1 MENLQLIH
9 LIERFGRKSIL
20 IIEKTGNSVIF
31 LFSVFSFLFRSKFKL
46 KLFIKQIY
54 DIGFGSVLIVI
65 LTGLFTGMVLALQ
78 GFYTLQKFGSE
89 SLLGPAV
96 ALSLIRELGPVLTA
110 LVVTGRAGSAMTAEI
125 GIMVI
130 TEQIDAL
137 KSMAVEPLKQLV
149 LPRILSGILVLR
161 IFSFFFLR
169 AMNCSFLV

>member
-1 MENLQLIH
+1 MQLIH

-78 GFYTLQKFGSE
+78 GFYTLQKF
-89 SLLGPAV
+89 
-96 ALSLIRELGPVLTA
+96 R
-110 LVVTGRAGSAMTAEI
+110 VTDER
-125 GIMVI
+125 
-130 TEQIDAL
+130 
-137 KSMAVEPLKQLV
+137 
-149 LPRILSGILVLR
+149 
-161 IFSFFFLR
+161 
-169 AMNCSFLV
+169 